1 MYIGGGIALLVVGA
15 VLAFA
20 VTDQISGVDLTVLGY
35 ICMAGG
41 ALAIILSLV
50 LQQRRNNTS
59 HRTVVER
66 HDYDDTPP
74 PPPRY

>member
-15 VLAFA
+15 VLSFA
-20 VTDQISGVDLTVLGY
+20 VTDSISGVDLTVLGY

-50 LQQRRNNTS
+50 LQQQRNNTS
-59 HRTVVER
+59 HRQVVER
-66 HDYDDTPP
+66 RDYGNDQ
-74 PPPRY
+74 PPRY